1 MQNMT
6 LNSPPLQ
13 NSGPPMHNEQIGP
26 RTAPPN
32 MMSPQ
37 HRGHS
42 TTVTYSGYSTHAT
55 YPYNNSPAPPDSP
68 ENNNQYTDNKH
79 SFQSPSRNAPLKT
92 NNVNHTLPYSENGIS
107 SGLSNLKLENQT
119 ANQANRMGPPGSY
132 NNHYVPEHL
141 NSHTP
146 LQPPMNRPTN
156 VQSFGPPGPR
166 QMNSQQHPQSPI
178 NSPLNMPPSQPFSHT
193 SSPGHMMNSD
203 LPPTNNLSQM
213 PPVGYPS
220 NQPVSPQYPGMPSSP
235 PSAGGMWPNQP
246 GMSASPNYPYAQQ
259 SQPMPPLQQPQRI
272 GLDQMPSNVS
282 IKVKLTFT
290 GINLTHSDLTS

>member
-1 MQNMT
+1 MQNVS

-13 NSGPPMHNEQIGP
+13 NSGPMHNEPVGLRKP
-26 RTAPPN
+26 PPN

-42 TTVTYSGYSTHAT
+42 TTVTYSGYNSHAT
-55 YPYNNSPAPPDSP
+55 YPYNNFPPAADSP
-68 ENNNQYTDNKH
+68 ENNNQHTDNKH
-79 SFQSPSRNAPLKT
+79 SFQSPSRNVPLKT
-92 NNVNHTLPYSENGIS
+92 NDVNHTLPYSENGIS

-119 ANQANRMGPPGSY
+119 NRMGHPGSY
-132 NNHYVPEHL
+132 NNHYALVHS

-146 LQPPMNRPTN
+146 LQPLMNRPAN

-166 QMNSQQHPQSPI
+166 QTVNTQQLPQSPM
-178 NSPLNMPPSQPFSHT
+178 NSPLNMPASPPFSHT
-193 SSPGHMMNSD
+193 SNPGHMMNSD
-203 LPPTNNLSQM
+203 LSPPNNLSQM

-246 GMSASPNYPYAQQ
+246 GASPNYPYAQQ
-259 SQPMPPLQQPQRI
+259 SPPMAPLQQQQQQPQRI

-282 IKVKLTFT
+282 IIVFPAYF
-290 GINLTHSDLTS
+290 

>member
-1 MQNMT
+1 MQNMS
-6 LNSPPLQ
+6 LNAPPLQ
-13 NSGPPMHNEQIGP
+13 NSGPMHNEP
-26 RTAPPN
+26 RKAPPN

-42 TTVTYSGYSTHAT
+42 TTVTYSGYSSHAT
-55 YPYNNSPAPPDSP
+55 YPYNNFPPAADSS

-92 NNVNHTLPYSENGIS
+92 NDVNHALPYSENGIS

-119 ANQANRMGPPGSY
+119 ANQANRMSHPGSY
-132 NNHYVPEHL
+132 NNHYAPAHL

-146 LQPPMNRPTN
+146 LQPPMNRPAN

-166 QMNSQQHPQSPI
+166 QTVNPQQLPQSPM
-178 NSPLNMPPSQPFSHT
+178 NSPLNMPPSPPFSHT

-203 LPPTNNLSQM
+203 LSPPNNLSQM

-246 GMSASPNYPYAQQ
+246 GASPNYPYAQQ
-259 SQPMPPLQQPQRI
+259 SPPMAPLQQQPQRI

-282 IKVKLTFT
+282 IKLFPAYF
-290 GINLTHSDLTS
+290 